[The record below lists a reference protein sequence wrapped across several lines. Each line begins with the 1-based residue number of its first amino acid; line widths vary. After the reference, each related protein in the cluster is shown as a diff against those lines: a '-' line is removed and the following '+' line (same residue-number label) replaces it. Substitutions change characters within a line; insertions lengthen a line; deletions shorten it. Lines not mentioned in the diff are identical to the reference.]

1 MLYQYDLEIANLV
14 IRMESQ
20 RRIVFDKCFQPFL
33 TSADSSGMPDIRIDI
48 RFYETE
54 SDEKEKGMSGNVQ
67 YERDYIVQRY
77 CLRDGEYLYRM
88 EPVARKDYC
97 CLRVPVSFADAFC
110 NKGNL
115 LLYLSMDRL
124 LLPFQRMI
132 LHASAVIY
140 QEKAYVFSAPSGG
153 GKSTHAGLW
162 EKYCG
167 AEILNGDKVII
178 EVGDDGCV
186 AYGGPVA
193 GSSGIYKKKGAP
205 VAAIVFLEKGNEN
218 KVRTEVKRKRYLK
231 LYSELIKSKWD
242 EEHNCRLLELAEIAV
257 RTTPVF
263 TLACKTD
270 CEAVECV
277 LSHLKGKYA
286 YENKSNEDWF

>member
-1 MLYQYDLEIANLV
+1 MLYQYDLEIANLL
-14 IRMESQ
+14 IRMESH

-33 TSADSSGMPDIRIDI
+33 TNADSSGMPDIRIDI

-54 SDEKEKGMSGNVQ
+54 SDEKEKGMFGNVQ
-67 YERDYIVQRY
+67 YERDCIVQRY

-97 CLRVPVSFADAFC
+97 CLKVPVSFADAFC

-140 QEKAYVFSAPSGG
+140 QEKAYVFTAPSGG

-162 EKYCG
+162 EKYYG

-178 EVGDDGCV
+178 EVGVDGCV

-193 GSSGIYKKKGAP
+193 GSSGIFMKKGAP

-218 KVRTEVKRKRYLK
+218 KIRKEKKYKMYLR
-231 LYSELIKSKWD
+231 LYSELIKSTWD
-242 EEHNCRLLELAEIAV
+242 EEYNCHLLEMAETVI
-257 RTTPVF
+257 RTTPVM
-263 TLACKTD
+263 TLNCKAD
-270 CEAVECV
+270 RGAAECIIN
-277 LSHLKGKYA
+277 HLRGIHV
-286 YENKSNEDWF
+286 